1 MSGHIRDGQTQTQ
14 AHPPHRPLLPLT
26 GGVNNFSGLSL
37 SEIEERKP
45 IINLPYE
52 NYYRVKQWH

>member
-1 MSGHIRDGQTQTQ
+1 MSGQIRDGQTQTQ

-52 NYYRVKQWH
+52 NYTLQ